1 MINIKNLDKDNV
13 VPIVWVDNT
22 EELNRQSSRGCH
34 IATCRLLHFNIFP
47 FYLKYIINFHR
58 GVAR

>member
-22 EELNRQSSRGCH
+22 EEL
-34 IATCRLLHFNIFP
+34 
-47 FYLKYIINFHR
+47 KYKVVEDVI
-58 GVAR
+58 